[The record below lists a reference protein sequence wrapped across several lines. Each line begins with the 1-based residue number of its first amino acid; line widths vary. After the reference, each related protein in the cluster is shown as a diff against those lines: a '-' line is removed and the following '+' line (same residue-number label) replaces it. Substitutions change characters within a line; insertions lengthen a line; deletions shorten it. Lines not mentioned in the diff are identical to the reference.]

1 MKTDFKKQFSELM
14 ENISYKYWI
23 ILAAAAS
30 ILLGVLLF
38 VYLDES
44 PAPPPQPQSKESTI
58 VVVAASDIAPRT
70 IIQSNMLTTKEI
82 PTAMVPEGAIT
93 DMREVVGKPARFQL
107 IRDDI
112 VTDKKVL
119 MDIKMAGFTGIIPP
133 DCRAISIAINDV
145 TGISGFAKPGDYV
158 DVMVVSNGGNEG
170 RITSNIILQNILLLA
185 VNRTPMNTAKDNMKT
200 SQPSNGDVSS
210 KDSKDKDDKSSD
222 SFKSGQAASTSAN
235 KTALA
240 TATLAVSPRDA
251 MELIAA
257 VQSGTVYLVLRPYK
271 PRDTFTTTTEYSK
284 VTNKAA
290 TQQSPPAPAAT
301 QPAPAPTPSAPAA
314 PAYGGSV
321 EVIRGTSLS
330 REGA

>member
-44 PAPPPQPQSKESTI
+44 PAPPPQPQSKESSI

-93 DMREVVGKPARFQL
+93 DIREVVGKPARFQL

-185 VNRTPMNTAKDNMKT
+185 VNRTPMNTAKDNIKT
-200 SQPSNGDVSS
+200 SQPSNGDVS
-210 KDSKDKDDKSSD
+210 SKDKDDKSSD

-301 QPAPAPTPSAPAA
+301 QPAPAPAPSAPAA

>member
-1 MKTDFKKQFSELM
+1 MKTDFKKQFLELM

-44 PAPPPQPQSKESTI
+44 PAPPPQPQSKESSI

-93 DMREVVGKPARFQL
+93 DIREVVGKPARFQL

-185 VNRTPMNTAKDNMKT
+185 VNRTPMNTAKDNIKT
-200 SQPSNGDVSS
+200 SQPSNGDVS
-210 KDSKDKDDKSSD
+210 SKDKDDKSSD

-301 QPAPAPTPSAPAA
+301 QPAPAPSAPAA

>member
-1 MKTDFKKQFSELM
+1 M

-44 PAPPPQPQSKESTI
+44 PAPPPQPQSKESSI

-185 VNRTPMNTAKDNMKT
+185 VNRTPMNTAKDNIKT
-200 SQPSNGDVSS
+200 SQPSNGDVS
-210 KDSKDKDDKSSD
+210 SKDKDDKSSD

-301 QPAPAPTPSAPAA
+301 QPAPAPAPSAPAA

>member
-1 MKTDFKKQFSELM
+1 M

-185 VNRTPMNTAKDNMKT
+185 VNRTPMNTAKDNIKT
-200 SQPSNGDVSS
+200 SQPSNGDVS
-210 KDSKDKDDKSSD
+210 SKDKDDKSSD

-301 QPAPAPTPSAPAA
+301 QPAPAPAPSAPAA

>member
-44 PAPPPQPQSKESTI
+44 PAPPPQPQSKESSI

-185 VNRTPMNTAKDNMKT
+185 VNRTPMNTAKDNIKT
-200 SQPSNGDVSS
+200 SQPSNGDVS
-210 KDSKDKDDKSSD
+210 SKDKDDKSSD

-301 QPAPAPTPSAPAA
+301 QPAPAPAPSAPAA

>member
-158 DVMVVSNGGNEG
+158 DVLVVTGSGNDN

-185 VNRTPMNTAKDNMKT
+185 INKTPMY
-200 SQPSNGDVSS
+200 SQ
-210 KDSKDKDDKSSD
+210 
-222 SFKSGQAASTSAN
+222 
-235 KTALA
+235 
-240 TATLAVSPRDA
+240 R
-251 MELIAA
+251 
-257 VQSGTVYLVLRPYK
+257 
-271 PRDTFTTTTEYSK
+271 
-284 VTNKAA
+284 
-290 TQQSPPAPAAT
+290 
-301 QPAPAPTPSAPAA
+301 
-314 PAYGGSV
+314 
-321 EVIRGTSLS
+321 
-330 REGA
+330 